1 MKFAYPDLQTVT
13 HQGRRWYDTPVGF
26 LPSITT
32 VLGFTEPEEKK
43 ESLRRWQ
50 ESLGPLK
57 AAEVSKAATDR
68 GTNVHLLCE
77 RFLKGE
83 QVDAPIN
90 GKSVPYADLQSFNA
104 LKLKLSKVTEVW
116 GQEVALFSKTL
127 ELAGRCDLIGV
138 YKDKPVIIDFKTSS
152 RVKSTKDIHSYQLQ
166 LAFYGQAH
174 NEMLGTDIDEGVI
187 LMVSEAGFPQEFR
200 VKLVEHLDELKQRS
214 TRFWQDALA
223 GVNSTV

>member
-1 MKFAYPDLQTVT
+1 MKFPYPNLQTVS

-43 ESLRRWQ
+43 ESLKKWQ
-50 ESLGPLK
+50 ESLGAVK
-57 AAEVSKAATDR
+57 AAAVSKAATDR

-83 QVDAPIN
+83 KVDAPVN
-90 GKSVPYADLQSFNA
+90 GSPVPYADMQSFNA
-104 LKLKLSKVTEVW
+104 LKLKLNKVTEVW
-116 GQEVALFSKTL
+116 GQEVALYSKTL
-127 ELAGRCDLIGV
+127 ELAGRCDLIGI

-152 RVKSTKDIHSYQLQ
+152 RIKSTKDIHSYKLQ
-166 LAFYGQAH
+166 LAFYAQAH
-174 NEMLGTDIDEGVI
+174 NEMFDTNISEGII
-187 LMVSEAGFPQEFR
+187 LMVAEAGFPQEFR
-200 VKLVEHLDELKQRS
+200 VELAEHLDELKQRS
-214 TRFWQDALA
+214 TRFWQDAVA